1 MCSSDLTAGSYDFH
15 TGSLTLTAS
24 ADHGDGAGAKAFY
37 ATAESA
43 AVCSVNETTGAVTF
57 LSDGPCV
64 AYATIA
70 AVTGFIAGIYL
81 DLSPSTSGPFG
92 QWTLVMVL
100 SCFAISYL
108 GYGDDAVN
116 SNPAGLILMTSSAV
130 VATLI
135 GYLLIGLIFG
145 LNLGSTFHTLK
156 TILGFGI
163 WSALIAPITVP
174 FIARAHSVVYSGIK

>member
-1 MCSSDLTAGSYDFH
+1 MWRREVLLSFLTFGLLFVLQEGFVDQIRLPLGGFSLILLAALIWSSIS
-15 TGSLTLTAS
+15 
-24 ADHGDGAGAKAFY
+24 
-37 ATAESA
+37 EPE
-43 AVCSVNETTGAVTF
+43 V
-57 LSDGPCV
+57 
-64 AYATIA
+64 A
-70 AVTGFIAGIYL
+70 AVTGFIAGFYL

>member
-1 MCSSDLTAGSYDFH
+1 MWRREVLLSFLTFGLLFIIQEGFIDQVRLPLGGFSLILLAALIWSSIS
-15 TGSLTLTAS
+15 
-24 ADHGDGAGAKAFY
+24 
-37 ATAESA
+37 EP
-43 AVCSVNETTGAVTF
+43 E
-57 LSDGPCV
+57 
-64 AYATIA
+64 IA
-70 AVTGFIAGIYL
+70 AVTGFIAGIFM

-92 QWTLVMVL
+92 HWTLVLVL

-145 LNLGSTFHTLK
+145 LNLGSTLHTFK
-156 TILGFGI
+156 TILGFSL
-163 WSALIAPITVP
+163 WSALVAPIFVP